1 MSFGIKVIVK
11 KMFYYQDRMLL
22 LFTLELDLVLVDS
35 CCLHCV
41 EELLG
46 CQAGCY
52 EDWVSL
58 NSVIFDLNVEI
69 DSSFLI
75 SFF

>member
-22 LFTLELDLVLVDS
+22 LSTLELDLVLVDS

-52 EDWVSL
+52 EQWSL
-58 NSVIFDLNVEI
+58 INLESAIHDLYC
-69 DSSFLI
+69 
-75 SFF
+75 